1 MRLFVCL
8 LVGSGLLLSD
18 TQIQELTLDKIE
30 SKKVVE
36 MTEKEFQNYM
46 AIQNKLKQKIES
58 KKEENAQKK
67 KTEYKMVETT
77 YYPESNK
84 LVSNETKVVETT
96 KKQDSL
102 PLNQSAKLDNKVASI
117 QTVEVLKEK
126 SIAEKLD
133 SLDLENMISFL
144 LAKTSELSVFEF
156 EQSKNIIVKKI
167 LSDSRF
173 DKDVLNSMNVMVLNK
188 LEFFDFLRE
197 VKNAI
202 KQR

>member
-1 MRLFVCL
+1 L
-8 LVGSGLLLSD
+8 LIGSGLLLSD
-18 TQIQELTLDKIE
+18 SQIQELTLDKIK

-36 MTEKEFQNYM
+36 MTEKEFQDYL
-46 AIQNKLKQKIES
+46 AKQDRLKEKIES

-67 KTEYKMVETT
+67 KAEYKMVETT
-77 YYPESNK
+77 YYPESNN
-84 LVSNETKVVETT
+84 LAPDEIKVVETT

-102 PLNQSAKLDNKVASI
+102 PLDYLAESDNKVTSNQA
-117 QTVEVLKEK
+117 VEIPKEK

-133 SLDLENMISFL
+133 SLDLENTISFL

-156 EQSKNIIVKKI
+156 EQSKDIVVKKI
-167 LSDSRF
+167 LLDSRF

>member
-67 KTEYKMVETT
+67 KTEYKM
-77 YYPESNK
+77 
-84 LVSNETKVVETT
+84 VETT